1 MNTPT
6 PSPHTPTLPLHWD
19 GIAWSKVR
27 DCTGAL
33 LFDAGTPEKAR
44 EFVRACNAY
53 DTDQARIA
61 ALVAALERT
70 LNQLDSLARATV
82 ETQTGLIDPR
92 KSPAYAESRAAL
104 AGAKE

>member
-6 PSPHTPTLPLHWD
+6 ASPHTPTLPLHWD

-44 EFVRACNAY
+44 EFVRACNEH
-53 DTDQARIA
+53 DK
-61 ALVAALERT
+61 LVAALERT

-92 KSPAYAESRAAL
+92 KSPAYAESRTAL